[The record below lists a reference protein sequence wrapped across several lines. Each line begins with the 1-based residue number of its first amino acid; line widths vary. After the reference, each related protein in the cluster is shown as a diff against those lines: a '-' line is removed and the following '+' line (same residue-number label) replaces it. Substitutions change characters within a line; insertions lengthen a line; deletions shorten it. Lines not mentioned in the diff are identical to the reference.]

1 MTADPNGTYAY
12 NGAEQM
18 TSAVIGGNTITY
30 TYGGTGQNEVLS
42 ETGPK
47 GTYNL
52 AYGRSDAQGQ
62 PIIEQYNVN
71 GGTAYVE
78 SDPKTGQPLMLH
90 TSNDIAALY
99 VYDGTGSPI
108 GLLTDYS
115 STALANTYDP
125 YGTPTLTAG
134 GTGSGINQNP
144 YVFKGGVQSR
154 ETGWVHYG
162 ARWYNPATGRFTQQD
177 TLDAPLNPANA
188 NRYAYAADDPVNL
201 SDPLGTDADQDYVN
215 GCLGGVIVGEGYA
228 ALGDVETL
236 GVSAVAGAI
245 IGCAAGFESAYLQEN
260 DEDQLDTDLTDL
272 NYYTTIC
279 GLVC

>member
-1 MTADPNGTYAY
+1 
-12 NGAEQM
+12 
-18 TSAVIGGNTITY
+18 
-30 TYGGTGQNEVLS
+30 
-42 ETGPK
+42 
-47 GTYNL
+47 
-52 AYGRSDAQGQ
+52 
-62 PIIEQYNVN
+62 
-71 GGTAYVE
+71 
-78 SDPKTGQPLMLH
+78 MLH